1 MGSTVRSLIR
11 DAESETST
19 AATIRWQSWP
29 LVDHPRTSWLLP
41 AAIGGV
47 GALVWI
53 LGGGVLLT
61 IAAIVALALATWQ
74 FLLPVTFE
82 ICSLGVRRYALG
94 RMRLVPWSAIRAYQL
109 RSTGAVFFQ
118 RPDPANV
125 DMLSSFFVPYPSD
138 EDEMVVAVRL
148 YLPHAVELP

>member
-11 DAESETST
+11 EAESESTT

-29 LVDHPRTSWLLP
+29 LIEHPRTSWLLP

-47 GALVWI
+47 GAFVRF
-53 LGGGVLLT
+53 LGGGML
-61 IAAIVALALATWQ
+61 LALAAIFALILAMWQ

-94 RMRLVPWSAIRAYQL
+94 RMWLVPWSAI
-109 RSTGAVFFQ
+109 
-118 RPDPANV
+118 
-125 DMLSSFFVPYPSD
+125 
-138 EDEMVVAVRL
+138 
-148 YLPHAVELP
+148 